1 MSPDFVVS
9 SVITPSIPATTS
21 AQAPFSLG
29 PSNAEESAFVERRA
43 PRDEFR
49 GIERRQFANSHN
61 ELSAPARELAVAID
75 AFKLG
80 HHRRFISFEEM
91 LQVIES
97 LGYRKV

>member
-1 MSPDFVVS
+1 MTSTN
-9 SVITPSIPATTS
+9 SVETPFA
-21 AQAPFSLG
+21 LG
-29 PSNAEESAFVERRA
+29 PTTQEEESFVERRT

-49 GIERRQFANSHN
+49 GIERRQFSNSHS
-61 ELSAPARELAVAID
+61 ELSVPARELAVAID

-91 LQVIES
+91 LQVIEA